1 VKHSNPIKQK
11 HDDRVRDRDPVKIIY
26 IAGYGRSG
34 STLLGQML
42 GQLPGAVF
50 VGELRE
56 IWGRGLIANEPCG
69 CRRELRDC
77 EFWNAVMEHA
87 FGGLAR
93 VEPSQLVADQLLID
107 RNRHVPSLAL
117 LNRVPADFTAARRPY
132 EYVRTMVR
140 LYHGIAAAAGARLI
154 VDSSKDPSS
163 AYTIA
168 RAHELDL
175 GVIHLLRD
183 SRAVAHSWSR
193 HKKHYDAAGHMEFMQ
208 KVSPIRSALEWDWFN
223 GWSATFKFLRG
234 RRVRYVSLRYEDF
247 VRDPRASL
255 IRVIRSLG
263 LELDTT
269 SLDFVAADGSV
280 ELLPNHAVSG
290 NPARFSTGKIV
301 LQPDEEWRTA
311 MNPAQARWIK
321 ALTWPLM
328 TVYGY

>member
-1 VKHSNPIKQK
+1 
-11 HDDRVRDRDPVKIIY
+11 
-26 IAGYGRSG
+26 
-34 STLLGQML
+34 ML

-69 CRRELRDC
+69 CRRALRDC
-77 EFWNAVMEHA
+77 EFWNRVMELA

-93 VEPSQLVADQLLID
+93 VEPHRLVADQLLID

-117 LNRVPADFTAARRPY
+117 LNWVPGDFSAAKRPD

-140 LYHGIAAAAGARLI
+140 LYRGIAEAAGARLI

-163 AYTIA
+163 AFTIT
-168 RAHELDL
+168 RSQDLEL

-208 KVSPIRSALEWDWFN
+208 RVGPIRSALEWDWFN
-223 GWSATFKFLRG
+223 GWSSAFKYLRN
-234 RRVRYVSLRYEDF
+234 RRVRYVSLRYEDL
-247 VRDPRASL
+247 VSDARASI
-255 IRVIRSLG
+255 IRVMRSLG
-263 LELDTT
+263 LELDAGA
-269 SLDFVAADGSV
+269 LDFVSADGSV
-280 ELLPNHAVSG
+280 ELAPNHAVSG

-301 LQPDEEWRTA
+301 LRPDEEWRTA
-311 MNPAQARWIK
+311 MKKAHVRWIK
-321 ALTWPLM
+321 VLTWPLM
-328 TVYGY
+328 APYGY